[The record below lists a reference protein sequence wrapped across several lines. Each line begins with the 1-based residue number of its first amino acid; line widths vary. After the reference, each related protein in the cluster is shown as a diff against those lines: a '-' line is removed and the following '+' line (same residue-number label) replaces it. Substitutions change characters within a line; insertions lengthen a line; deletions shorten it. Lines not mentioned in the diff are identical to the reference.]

1 MSVKEKFQLAYI
13 IERFLIATQNYFI
26 EAHMEEYLHDIT
38 QNIYQQKKV
47 MTTKIIDETMGS
59 FNVQLIHQMSD
70 RFLNINSYQ
79 LNTAPILRK

>member
-1 MSVKEKFQLAYI
+1 
-13 IERFLIATQNYFI
+13 
-26 EAHMEEYLHDIT
+26 MEEYLHDIT